1 MQWATPSPKCTPR
14 KSATTSGIIATG
26 HYDRP
31 NQTNN
36 ELTFPGVFKRALDVR
51 AHTINEEMSSPPA
64 HAIATA
70 IRDDELL
77 PKQIIPS
84 VVNCQVAESVAHA
97 VADAAISGVARRERR
112 TGAHYRSSG
121 QTSRH

>member
-1 MQWATPSPKCTPR
+1 
-14 KSATTSGIIATG
+14 
-26 HYDRP
+26 
-31 NQTNN
+31 
-36 ELTFPGVFKRALDVR
+36 VFKRALDVR

-112 TGAHYRSSG
+112 TGDHHRSSG
-121 QTSRH
+121 PTSRH

>member
-1 MQWATPSPKCTPR
+1 MANPVPEVHPR
-14 KSATTSGIIATG
+14 KSATTSEIIATG

-36 ELTFPGVFKRALDVR
+36 ELTFLGVFNCALDVR
-51 AHTINEEMSSPPA
+51 ARAINEEMSSPPA

-77 PKQIIPS
+77 PK
-84 VVNCQVAESVAHA
+84 
-97 VADAAISGVARRERR
+97 
-112 TGAHYRSSG
+112 
-121 QTSRH
+121 

>member
-1 MQWATPSPKCTPR
+1 LQRPTQSPKVHPEEVR
-14 KSATTSGIIATG
+14 DHVGIIATG

-77 PKQIIPS
+77 PK
-84 VVNCQVAESVAHA
+84 
-97 VADAAISGVARRERR
+97 
-112 TGAHYRSSG
+112 
-121 QTSRH
+121 